1 MGDISTNLLPERSRL
16 ESCELKSGQNC
27 PQETRLTMLESKVKS
42 LESGQNREEE
52 FRRTYYEDREARIKR
67 DAELDGK
74 LSAIGEDLGEVK
86 TWVTEQQ
93 RKPGKRLDGLIE
105 KTVSLLV
112 AAIVGFLLA
121 RIGL

>member
-1 MGDISTNLLPERSRL
+1 MSEG
-16 ESCELKSGQNC
+16 CELKSGQNC
-27 PQETRLTMLESKVKS
+27 PQETRLTMLESRIKS
-42 LESGQNREEE
+42 LEDKQNREEE

-74 LSAIGEDLGEVK
+74 LSAIGDDLGEVK

-93 RKPGKRLDGLIE
+93 SKPGKRLDGMIE

>member
-1 MGDISTNLLPERSRL
+1 MS
-16 ESCELKSGQNC
+16 ESCEVKSGQNC

-42 LESGQNREEE
+42 LESRQNREED

-74 LSAIGEDLGEVK
+74 LNAIGDDLGEVK

-93 RKPGKRLDGLIE
+93 RKPAKRLDGMVE
-105 KTVSLLV
+105 KTISLLI
-112 AAIVGFLLA
+112 AAVVGFLLA
-121 RIGL
+121 RLGLQ

>member
-1 MGDISTNLLPERSRL
+1 MPEN
-16 ESCELKSGQNC
+16 CELRQGQTC
-27 PQETRLTMLESKVKS
+27 PQETRLTMLESRVKS
-42 LESGQNREEE
+42 LEDGQEREED
-52 FRRTYYEDREARIKR
+52 FRQTYHEDREARIKR

-74 LSAIGEDLGEVK
+74 LNAIGNDLGEVK

-93 RKPGKRLDGLIE
+93 RKPGKRLDGIIE

-112 AAIVGFLLA
+112 AAVVGFLLA